1 MQVEATAIAE
11 VKLVRLIAHGDER
24 GLFAEL
30 WDKAKFAAQGI
41 HEDWVLQGLS
51 RQNRAGTVR
60 ALHFQ
65 TPPQAQAKLVRV
77 ARGRALDVAVD
88 LRVGSPS
95 YGRHVAAEL
104 SAEGWNA
111 LYIPVGFAHGFCALE
126 DGTELNYLL
135 SASYSPECNHLG
147 LLWNDPD
154 LDIAWPVSEAEAILA
169 PRDRTF
175 PRLKDLPEVF
185 RYQGAGL

>member
-1 MQVEATAIAE
+1 MQVEATAIPD

-24 GLFAEL
+24 GLFAEV
-30 WDKAKFAAQGI
+30 WDKAKFADQGI
-41 HEDWVLQGLS
+41 REEWVLQGLS
-51 RQNRAGTVR
+51 RQNRAGTIR

-88 LRVGSPS
+88 LRVGSPT
-95 YGRHVAAEL
+95 YGRHVAVEL
-104 SAEGWNA
+104 SAEGWEA

-135 SASYSPECNHLG
+135 SAPYSPECNHLG
-147 LLWNDPD
+147 LLWNDPN
-154 LDIAWPVSEAEAILA
+154 LGIPWPVAESEAILA

-185 RYQGAGL
+185 RYQGAGP